1 MVIMITYKL
10 WFITTKQG
18 SAGSGV
24 YTWNIMLIYL
34 HHLNWFSW

>member
-24 YTWNIMLIYL
+24 YTWMLKHYVNLFTSLKLI
-34 HHLNWFSW
+34 